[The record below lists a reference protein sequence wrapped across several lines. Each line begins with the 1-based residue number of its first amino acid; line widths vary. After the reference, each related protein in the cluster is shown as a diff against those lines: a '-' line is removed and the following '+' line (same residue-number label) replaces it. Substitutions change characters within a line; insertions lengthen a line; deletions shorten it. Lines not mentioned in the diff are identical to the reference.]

1 MKMVLQRVSRAGVRV
16 AGEEI
21 ARVGAGLLVLVGFE
35 TGDAPG
41 RVDAAADRVLELRI
55 FGDQE
60 RRMNRSCRD
69 VRGEILAVPQFTLA
83 ACLERGRRPSFDK
96 AAPAPE
102 AETLFQ
108 RFVDRLKSSGL
119 RVETGRFGAVMEV
132 ELVNDGPV
140 TFIL

>member
-1 MKMVLQRVSRAGVRV
+1 VKIVIQRVLRAEVRV
-16 AGEEI
+16 TGETI
-21 ARVGAGLLVLVGFE
+21 ARIGPGLMLLVGFDA
-35 TGDAPG
+35 GDG
-41 RVDAAADRVLELRI
+41 SDRVDAAADRVLELRI

-69 VRGEILAVPQFTLA
+69 VRGDILAVPQFTLA
-83 ACLERGRRPSFDK
+83 ASLERGRRPSFDT

-119 RVETGRFGAVMEV
+119 RVETGLFGAVMEV

-140 TFIL
+140 TFVL